1 MSTTQLNMSA
11 VSPGQTNEFHYAP
24 ISPLAPIAAFL
35 GVVSSLSLLSLA
47 GIGVAILGFILGV
60 VAIVRIRGAHG
71 ELRGLLLAVLGL
83 VTSAAFGATGVG
95 LQYHWYQTEVPADHI
110 RVNFPAE
117 ISKLEFIKVGGQRK
131 IPPTVED
138 LLGRKIFIKG
148 WMMPSN
154 RTQGL
159 SKFIL
164 IKDSGDCCFGGFPK
178 AFDHIDVQL
187 IDGKKTDS
195 FQTSMIYVTG
205 VLNADPNVAD
215 GETVYTMQATDCGLA
230 RSAF

>member
-1 MSTTQLNMSA
+1 MSTTQLNMSTA
-11 VSPGQTNEFHYAP
+11 PSDQPNDFHYAP
-24 ISPLAPIAAFL
+24 VSPLAPITAFL

-47 GIGVAILGFILGV
+47 GIV
-60 VAIVRIRGAHG
+60 VAIMGVILGIVAIIRIRGSAG
-71 ELRGLLLAVLGL
+71 EIRGTMIAALGL
-83 VTSAAFGATGVG
+83 VTSAAFGSTGIG
-95 LQYHWYQTEVPADHI
+95 LQYHWYQTEVPPGHI
-110 RVNFPAE
+110 RVNFPEE
-117 ISKLEFIKVGGQRK
+117 ISKLEFVMAGGQKK
-131 IPPTVED
+131 IPPPVTK
-138 LLGRKIFIKG
+138 LLGKKIFIKG

-159 SKFIL
+159 KKFIL

-178 AFDHIDVQL
+178 AFDHIDVTL

-195 FQTSMIYVTG
+195 FATSKIFVTG
-205 VLNADPNVAD
+205 VLNANPNVPD